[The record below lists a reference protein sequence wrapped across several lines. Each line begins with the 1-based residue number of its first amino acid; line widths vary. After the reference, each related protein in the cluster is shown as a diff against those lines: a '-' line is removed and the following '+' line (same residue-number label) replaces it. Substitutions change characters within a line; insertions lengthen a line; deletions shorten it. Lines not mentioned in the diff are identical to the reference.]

1 MRRNTEDKTLY
12 RNDIRKW
19 QFLIQEYEAVKQKR
33 HPQFRFV
40 GDFSRFHQTH
50 RQTVLKLA
58 ASGCRGAH
66 GQGVGVRD
74 LDAAV

>member
-1 MRRNTEDKTLY
+1 MRSNTEDQPLY
-12 RNDIRKW
+12 RTVIRKC

-50 RQTVLKLA
+50 RQTVLTLA
-58 ASGCRGAH
+58 ASGCRGVH
-66 GQGVGVRD
+66 GQGVGVRSP
-74 LDAAV
+74 DAAV